1 MATAGELLR
10 PLLISK
16 IRGIKRS
23 VMLLAKAT
31 GHVVASVS
39 RQKEA
44 IRANPAH
51 NHRID
56 TVGCFN
62 HMYLD
67 LTNSLVSVNGLLE
80 HYVATSRANPAV
92 GETHA
97 QTVARL
103 KSAREALLLFE
114 NLMSHALG
122 ILVGASMEL
131 SSGHIHNTFLGIEST
146 ITTLMDQQSLL
157 GSVIYYMEQVQ
168 SSV

>member
-1 MATAGELLR
+1 MATSGELLR

-62 HMYLD
+62 HMYLYGT
-67 LTNSLVSVNGLLE
+67 L
-80 HYVATSRANPAV
+80 H
-92 GETHA
+92 
-97 QTVARL
+97 L
-103 KSAREALLLFE
+103 KSMIFIYFVALNVYF
-114 NLMSHALG
+114 MGIILG
-122 ILVGASMEL
+122 MEKR
-131 SSGHIHNTFLGIEST
+131 SE
-146 ITTLMDQQSLL
+146 
-157 GSVIYYMEQVQ
+157 
-168 SSV
+168 

>member
-1 MATAGELLR
+1 EGGGGQAREVGGGHRSTRGRSAAATRSHVSMATSGELLR

-92 GETHA
+92 GE
-97 QTVARL
+97 
-103 KSAREALLLFE
+103 
-114 NLMSHALG
+114 
-122 ILVGASMEL
+122 
-131 SSGHIHNTFLGIEST
+131 
-146 ITTLMDQQSLL
+146 
-157 GSVIYYMEQVQ
+157 
-168 SSV
+168 